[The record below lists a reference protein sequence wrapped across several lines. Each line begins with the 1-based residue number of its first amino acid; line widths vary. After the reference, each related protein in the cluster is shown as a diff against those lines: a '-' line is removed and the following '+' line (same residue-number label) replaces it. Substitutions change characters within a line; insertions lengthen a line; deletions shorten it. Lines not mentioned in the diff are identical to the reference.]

1 MRTRLMNYGGYAKV
15 IFLIL
20 LIMFAMP
27 IGCNKH
33 VDLCCLDYKDVSYEH
48 TYCNA
53 HSRAVGH
60 CLFDA
65 QDESEAAVDE
75 AIDCLESL
83 IEECKSCQTVE
94 CVETRFMSDNCF
106 ESCWDDYTDE
116 HLHADSMLVREG
128 ATLTEAEKAS
138 LIVCGFEHALV
149 AFQEGM

>member
-1 MRTRLMNYGGYAKV
+1 MSMRLMNFGGYGKIIPV
-15 IFLIL
+15 VL
-20 LIMFAMP
+20 LVVFALFFS
-27 IGCNKH
+27 CNKH
-33 VDLCCLDYKDVSYEH
+33 ANLCCLDYKDVDYKH

-94 CVETRFMSDNCF
+94 CVETRFLSDDCF
-106 ESCWDDYTDE
+106 ESCWDNYTEE
-116 HLHADSMLVREG
+116 HLHADSVLVREG

-138 LIVCGFEHALV
+138 LIVCGFEHAL
-149 AFQEGM
+149 AAYQEGM